1 MREIKGKI
9 GTAFVYNDDVE
20 QEAVSQIY
28 QLLEQPM
35 AENAHIRVM
44 PDVHSGAGCVIGY
57 TAKLTDKI
65 VPNLV
70 GVDIGCGVFAVKLGK
85 RSNVHK
91 DFQKLDDF
99 IRSNI
104 PAGKTVREISIF
116 NTIEKV
122 YSCIPNTKKH
132 FDVWR
137 NDLNEVASRSQ
148 QSLDYVLSSIGTLG
162 GGNHFIEI
170 DLDDDDNYW
179 FIVHSGSRNFGKKLA
194 EYWQQVAVKEQKRRA
209 DTYAKD
215 QLELI
220 KKTINPKDIESKLK
234 GLKNEYAKVPKDLE
248 YLEGKDGE
256 AYFNDSLIA
265 MEYAQLSRYVMAYLV
280 IEKFFKLKFQD
291 LEKIES
297 VHNYI
302 GPDRYI
308 RKGAIAAYSGDKV
321 VIPMHMAAGCV
332 VGVGKG
338 VEEWNFSAPH
348 GAGRKMSRSKA
359 KQSIALEDFQYVMK
373 KSKVWTSCVGKD
385 TLDESPQAY
394 KKPEEIVEYLKDTVD
409 IECWMK
415 PVYNF
420 KAGEDQDVHKKDKD
434 NKND

>member
-1 MREIKGKI
+1 MITLTGKYNSAI
-9 GTAFVYNDDVE
+9 IYNDDVE
-20 QEAVSQIY
+20 QEAISQLY
-28 QLLEQPM
+28 SMLNCP
-35 AENAHIRVM
+35 AFENGKIRVM
-44 PDVHSGAGCVIGY
+44 PDVHFGKGSVIGFTY
-57 TAKLTDKI
+57 NFNDKI

-85 RSNVHK
+85 RSVVHK

-99 IRSNI
+99 IRESI
-104 PAGKTVREISIF
+104 PSGKTIREVSILE
-116 NTIEKV
+116 TAEKV
-122 YSCIPNTKKH
+122 YSYMPNMKLH
-132 FDVWR
+132 FDVWKK
-137 NDLNEVASRSQ
+137 NLKEITSRSQ
-148 QSLDYVLSSIGTLG
+148 QDIDYVLSSIGTLG
-162 GGNHFIEI
+162 GGNHFLEV
-170 DLDDDDNYW
+170 DLDDEDNYW

-194 EYWQQVAVKEQKRRA
+194 EYWQLVAVKEQKRRC
-209 DTYAKD
+209 DVYAKN

-220 KKTINPKDIESKLK
+220 KKTVNPHDIESKLR
-234 GLKNEYAKVPKDLE
+234 GLKNEYVKVPKDLE

-256 AYFNDSLIA
+256 AYFQDSLVA
-265 MEYAQLSRYVMAYLV
+265 MEYAQLSRYTMAYLV
-280 IEKFFKLKFQD
+280 AEKFFKLKFQD

-297 VHNYI
+297 IHNYI

-308 RKGAIAAYSGDKV
+308 RKGAIAAYAGDRV
-321 VIPMHMAAGCV
+321 IIPMHMAAGCV
-332 VGVGKG
+332 VGTGKG

-394 KKPEEIVEYLKDTVD
+394 KKPEEIIEYLKDTVD
-409 IECWMK
+409 VTCWMK

-420 KAGEDQDVHKKDKD
+420 KAGEDQEHHKK
-434 NKND
+434 